1 MPANK
6 YQIELE
12 IQSINKIQSLL
23 ETMPPFCRAYF
34 NERRTNTT
42 VLTRLG
48 YARDLKLFF
57 DWICETG
64 SNMPDN
70 PVDMTLKNFAEI
82 EAVDIEDFVTY
93 LQSDINRA
101 NSNFAVA
108 RKLACLKSF
117 WNYFCKR
124 DGKLV
129 NPLFVVSMPKLHN
142 VEIIRLESNEV
153 SHLMDVLEA
162 PKEHFSA
169 HQYLYIAKTQARDTA
184 IIALLLGTGL
194 RVSECVGIDY
204 SDLHLEESKISV
216 RRKGGDAGIVPLTDE
231 VKNYLEPYLG
241 EKAEWKEDDPLFVST
256 QGKRISTN
264 TILVM
269 LRKYVQAA
277 GINKKIT
284 PHKLRKTFGTQLYR
298 ETRDIYLV
306 ASALGHKEVATTV
319 KHYVAQT
326 EEDLLKARD
335 NIHIRKQKGEKP

>member
-101 NSNFAVA
+101 NSDFAVA

-129 NPLFVVSMPKLHN
+129 NPLLVVSMPKLHN
-142 VEIIRLESNEV
+142 VEIIRLEPNEV
-153 SHLMDVLEA
+153 SHLMDVIEA

-194 RVSECVGIDY
+194 RISECVGIDY
-204 SDLHLEESKISV
+204 SDVHIEECKISV
-216 RRKGGDAGIVPLTDE
+216 RRKGGDAGIVPLSDE
-231 VKNYLEPYLG
+231 VIGYLKPYLS
-241 EKAEWKEDDPLFVST
+241 EKAEWKEDDPLFVSM

-319 KHYVAQT
+319 KHYAAQT
-326 EEDLLKARD
+326 EEDLLKARED
-335 NIHIRKQKGEKP
+335 IHIRK